1 MAGRGAPFLLLG
13 IAFGAAAASV
23 VALLHPAVRDAC
35 IAIATLFLFAFFI
48 GYRIVEGDLRRGR
61 PFEDHG
67 RMARWRHP
75 ARHPLALLANGVA
88 NSRVLS
94 AWLEP
99 LPMAPMVS
107 DIEDVLYINYLVPA
121 AVAAKYVPYGLEL
134 ERLGSAGE
142 WALFSFLTYRH
153 GHFGFRFLGP
163 LRRLF
168 PSPVQTNWRIHVR
181 DPRTGIRGIYFLTN
195 GIDFTPPA
203 LGARLFTEGM
213 PMHVFEHSEIT
224 RDAAGG
230 IRFSFTAGQGTAP
243 VASGD
248 LIPAEAPKL
257 AGPWADAFGD
267 WSQFLAYCV
276 PQNRAMSGQRWHRR
290 ITRHEITLPIP
301 LDRVE
306 PLVPRGPGAIVSAT
320 AAAIAGD
327 AEPICFRVPNLFFT
341 FEAELHDPVP
351 DAEDPRAG
359 A

>member
-1 MAGRGAPFLLLG
+1 MAARAAPFLPL
-13 IAFGAAAASV
+13 AFAGAALACAALTVANGRAFVSLAIVHFV
-23 VALLHPAVRDAC
+23 VFLVSC
-35 IAIATLFLFAFFI
+35 AIAERA
-48 GYRIVEGDLRRGR
+48 LRRER
-61 PFEDHG
+61 PDEGHG
-67 RMARWRHP
+67 RWAVWRHP
-75 ARHPLALLANGVA
+75 RRHPLGRLANGLA
-88 NSRVLS
+88 NSRLLS

-107 DIEDVLYINYLVPA
+107 EIEDVLYVNYLIPA
-121 AVAAKYVPYGLEL
+121 AVAGKYVPYGLEL
-134 ERLGSAGE
+134 ERLGATGE

-213 PMHVFEHSEIT
+213 PMHVFERSEIHRAPT
-224 RDAAGG
+224 GE
-230 IRFSFTAGQGTAP
+230 IRFAFTAGQGTAP
-243 VASGD
+243 VAAGA
-248 LIPAEAPKL
+248 LIPGPVPVL
-257 AGPWADAFGD
+257 AGAWADAFGD

-327 AEPICFRVPNLFFT
+327 AEPLCFRVPDLFFT
-341 FEAELHDPVP
+341 FEAELHDAVP
-351 DAEDPRAG
+351 EADDPRAG